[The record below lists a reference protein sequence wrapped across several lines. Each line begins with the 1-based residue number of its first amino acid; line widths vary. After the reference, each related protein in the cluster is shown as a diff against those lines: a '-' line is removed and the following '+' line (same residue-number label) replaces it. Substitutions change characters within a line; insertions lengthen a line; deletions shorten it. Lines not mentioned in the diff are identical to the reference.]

1 MSATSRDPR
10 GGSRSERFLDVE
22 LVEEAGA
29 APSVDETVPH
39 DHPARPGLRSLRL
52 VRRWWRP
59 VAIGLAVALV
69 AASVIS
75 DRRQAARLAAF
86 ADVDG
91 VVAPLDGTPHAGW
104 STTAGLWSAPI
115 ETRGRIV
122 YATQRADGGM
132 DAIAFDVGTGTEDW
146 RTSLGAPVSDTS
158 ASLTSTCVAV
168 TASSGP
174 SHHLV
179 ACLAGLFMLGGTAS
193 GTPTV
198 TTTSTHLE
206 LIDAVSGKIVKD
218 TPTSR
223 ATAIGRIGADL
234 VRADVT
240 ADGHVRIERTDPLG
254 TTPRWTFTSR
264 APLAAVD
271 ASNLRINVVANRIL
285 VHGGATAWTVLSA
298 DGTEVRSSDHAVTSG
313 RISGFTGTQLFTESP
328 SSTVGAPQTEVLDL
342 STGRAFTVEGYPAG
356 PAPDDRSVPDI
367 LLTQTRNALLASD
380 ATTGKLRWSTP
391 LGSDGRAMVIDGRV
405 VVDDPTS
412 LRAIDGRSGR
422 VLWEQ
427 RDAAPV
433 NHSVVTDGTVVVA
446 VATKPDGTT
455 AMTAY
460 GLDDGLPRW
469 TAALPSGTRG
479 IASLGRRLVTATTD
493 SMTIWR

>member
-1 MSATSRDPR
+1 MRSTSRDPR
-10 GGSRSERFLDVE
+10 RGTPSGRLLDVE
-22 LVEEAGA
+22 LVEESGV
-29 APSVDETVPH
+29 APSVDGAVPH
-39 DHPARPGLRSLRL
+39 GSAPSDRRSLRL

-75 DRRQAARLAAF
+75 DRRQAARLAEF

-115 ETRGRIV
+115 ETSGRIV
-122 YATQRADGGM
+122 YATQRVDGGM
-132 DAIAFDVGTGTEDW
+132 DVIAFDVGTGTEDW
-146 RTSLGAPVSDTS
+146 RTPLGAPTSEAS

-174 SHHLV
+174 SRHLV
-179 ACLAGLFMLGGTAS
+179 ACLAELFMLGGTAS

-206 LIDAVSGKIVKD
+206 LIDAVSGKIVTD
-218 TPTSR
+218 TPTAR
-223 ATAIGRIGADL
+223 TTAIGRIGTDL

-240 ADGHVRIERTDPLG
+240 ANGHVRIERTDPLG

-264 APLAAVD
+264 APVAAVD
-271 ASNLRINVVANRIL
+271 ASNLRISVVANRIL
-285 VHGGATAWTVLSA
+285 VLDGTTAWTVLSA
-298 DGTEVRSSDHAVTSG
+298 DGAEVRSSDHAVTSG
-313 RISGFTGTQLFTESP
+313 RISGFTGMQLFTESP
-328 SSTVGAPQTEVLDL
+328 SSTVGTPQTEVLDL
-342 STGRAFTVEGYPAG
+342 STGRTFTVEGYPAG

-367 LLTQTRNALLASD
+367 LLTQTTNALLASD
-380 ATTGKLRWSTP
+380 ATTGKLRWSTS

-422 VLWEQ
+422 VMWEQ

-493 SMTIWR
+493 GMTIWR